1 LKDGTEVQRYLVFD
15 CVVLDGEILTQ
26 KSFDKRIGRFQV
38 FVEKPLRNFLKQNPH
53 VQKLMPFEIVMKI
66 MDKPYALD
74 EMFDHKLPS
83 LPHGNDGLVF
93 TAKSAFYKFGTDE
106 KILKWKPANENS
118 VDFKLQLGAFPLYD
132 PGDGQGPAEDFDARP
147 VINLFIFHGRDDY
160 RKFTE
165 LRYNDEDWEKMKG
178 LDQVLDGRIIECY
191 VDDDGYWR
199 FKKEPDGTP
208 RFRDDKPEA
217 NHVSTM
223 DKVIKSIKDG
233 VSEKDLRDASG
244 RIKDAWK
251 RRHPEE
257 SRDAPPGAQNG
268 R

>member
-1 LKDGTEVQRYLVFD
+1 
-15 CVVLDGEILTQ
+15 
-26 KSFDKRIGRFQV
+26 
-38 FVEKPLRNFLKQNPH
+38 
-53 VQKLMPFEIVMKI
+53 MPFEIVMKV

-74 EMFDHKLPS
+74 EMFQIKLPS

-93 TAKSAFYKFGTDE
+93 TAKGAMYRFGTDE
-106 KILKWKPANENS
+106 MILKWKPANENS
-118 VDFKLQLGAFPLYD
+118 VDFKLQVGQFPMYD
-132 PGDGQGPAEDFDARP
+132 PGDGQGLTEDWDAKP
-147 VINLFIFHGRDDY
+147 TINLLIFHGQGDY

-165 LRYNDEDWEKMKG
+165 LHFTDEDWEKMKSMNQ
-178 LDQVLDGRIIECY
+178 LLDGRIIECY
-191 VDDDGYWR
+191 VGDDGYWWP
-199 FKKEPDGTP
+199 KKEPDGTP

-223 DKVIKSIKDG
+223 EKVIKSILDG
-233 VSEKDLRDASG
+233 VSEKDLRDASQ

-257 SRDAPPGAQNG
+257 SRGPPPGAQNG